1 MYNEDFCREVQV
13 LNAMRLNNRIKPS
26 LDLGGGLAARRNETG
41 MSLVREE
48 KTLAEVETGFD
59 LFILDTSRSF
69 TKALTMGT
77 AVALLPEAI
86 VL

>member
-1 MYNEDFCREVQV
+1 M
-13 LNAMRLNNRIKPS
+13 
-26 LDLGGGLAARRNETG
+26 AARRDETG

-59 LFILDTSRSF
+59 LFILDTSLSF